1 MKHLH
6 EKAKVL
12 ASFDSEDNK
21 FSPLRI
27 VWRGREY
34 KVGEI
39 GMHSTE
45 TIGGVLHHI
54 FSAMTN
60 SSLFVLHFNTKNLM
74 WTVED
79 VIDSEESA

>member
-1 MKHLH
+1 MRHLH
-6 EKAKVL
+6 EKVAVL
-12 ASFDSEDNK
+12 ALFDANDNK
-21 FSPLRI
+21 FTPLKLT
-27 VWRGREY
+27 WRGREY
-34 KVGEI
+34 RIGEI
-39 GMHSTE
+39 GMHYTE
-45 TIGGVLHHI
+45 IIGGVIHHI